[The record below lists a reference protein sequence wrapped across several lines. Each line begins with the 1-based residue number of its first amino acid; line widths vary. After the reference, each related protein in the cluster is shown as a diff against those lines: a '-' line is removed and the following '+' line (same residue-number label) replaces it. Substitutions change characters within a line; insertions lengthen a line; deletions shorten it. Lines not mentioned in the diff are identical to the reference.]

1 MVLEHSTEDA
11 VSELMYKAKITR
23 GVADRSLRSW
33 LSKGVKALDINDSM
47 TVTEAHLL
55 YLPFWR
61 FVAQGLAVACGFSG
75 YTEKTGNKLRNEF
88 EELVDEEYTW
98 TKCACDTGQY
108 GIKSL
113 WLDKGGEIPYTP
125 GDVAAMDAG
134 GSALEANQE
143 GKEAVRNMI
152 KADLAKRIESV
163 TFERYFIIPKVF
175 ELVYAP
181 VWIFH
186 YSYNTG
192 NFTAVIDA
200 VTGEVIGGTSPMNLT
215 ARTRMML
222 LSFAG
227 GGLMVGASIGLM
239 FTTQAIQI
247 SAIVQFIIL
256 LIGIALCM
264 VAFPAFKNG
273 KTVTAF
279 GTMTSISRLRPS
291 LRIPKELTDQEIL
304 SRECTVLQ
312 CPSCKA
318 QIERPWGEVV
328 ARCDACGSLL
338 DITAE
343 DVSLVP
349 YEVVKPNFFSEA
361 AMENAEQEYV
371 PFWKFSCEIN
381 VTDYL
386 AAGDTETGL
395 PDIQGK
401 RDYYICAA
409 DIPRFIAE
417 PWEIDLTIRNPK
429 YQTIDKN
436 SSLPLR
442 SIFMNQQTARE
453 LTEFLY
459 LRYETEKP
467 GVLQVLRYDFTISS
481 AQIVY
486 LPYYKE
492 NGTYLPGI

>member
-1 MVLEHSTEDA
+1 MVLEHSTEDS

-23 GVADRSLRSW
+23 GVADRSLRNW

-47 TVTEAHLL
+47 TVTEAYLL
-55 YLPFWR
+55 YIPFWR

-98 TKCACDTGQY
+98 TKCACDTGQH
-108 GIKSL
+108 GIKTL
-113 WLDKGGEIPYTP
+113 WLDKGGEVPYTA

-134 GSALEANQE
+134 GSALEANEE
-143 GKEAVRNMI
+143 GKEEVRKMI

-163 TFERYFIIPKVF
+163 TFEKYFIIPKVF

-186 YSYNTG
+186 YTYNTG

-200 VTGEVIGGTSPMNLT
+200 VTGEVLGGTSPMNLT

-227 GGLMVGASIGLM
+227 GGLMVGSSIGLM
-239 FTTQAIQI
+239 FTSQSIQI
-247 SAIVQFIIL
+247 SEIVQFIIL

-264 VAFPAFKNG
+264 VAFPAFKDG
-273 KTVTAF
+273 KTVTSS
-279 GTMTSISRLRPS
+279 GTMASISRMRPA
-291 LRIPKELTDQEIL
+291 LRIPKELTNQELL
-304 SRECTVLQ
+304 SRENTVLQ
-312 CPSCKA
+312 CPSCKS

-328 ARCDACGSLL
+328 ARCDSCGSLL
-338 DITAE
+338 DITA
-343 DVSLVP
+343 DDASVVP

-361 AMENAEQEYV
+361 AMSNAVQEYI
-371 PFWKFSCEIN
+371 PFWKFACEIN
-381 VTDYL
+381 VNDYL
-386 AAGDTETGL
+386 AAGKTETGL

-409 DIPRFIAE
+409 DIPRFVAE

-436 SSLPLR
+436 SNVNMR
-442 SIFMNQQTARE
+442 SIFMNQKTAKE

-467 GVLQVLRYDFTISS
+467 GVLQVLRYDFTVSS

>member
-1 MVLEHSTEDA
+1 MVLEHSTEDS

-23 GVADRSLRSW
+23 GVADRSLRNW

-47 TVTEAHLL
+47 TVTEAYLL
-55 YLPFWR
+55 YIPFWR

-98 TKCACDTGQY
+98 TKCACDTGQH
-108 GIKSL
+108 GIKTL
-113 WLDKGGEIPYTP
+113 WLDKGGEVPYTA

-134 GSALEANQE
+134 GSALEANEE
-143 GKEAVRNMI
+143 GKEEVRKMI

-163 TFERYFIIPKVF
+163 TFEKYFIIPKVF

-186 YSYNTG
+186 YTYNTG

-200 VTGEVIGGTSPMNLT
+200 VTGEVLGGTSPMNLT

-227 GGLMVGASIGLM
+227 GGLMVGSSIGLM
-239 FTTQAIQI
+239 FTSQSIQI
-247 SAIVQFIIL
+247 SEIVQFIIL

-264 VAFPAFKNG
+264 VAFPAFKDG
-273 KTVTAF
+273 KTVTSS
-279 GTMTSISRLRPS
+279 GTMASISRMRPA
-291 LRIPKELTDQEIL
+291 LRIPKELTDQELL
-304 SRECTVLQ
+304 SRENTVLQ
-312 CPSCKA
+312 CPSCKS

-328 ARCDACGSLL
+328 ARCDSCGSLL
-338 DITAE
+338 DITA
-343 DVSLVP
+343 DDASVVP
-349 YEVVKPNFFSEA
+349 YEVVKPNFFSET
-361 AMENAEQEYV
+361 AMSNAVQEYI
-371 PFWKFSCEIN
+371 PFWKFACEIN
-381 VTDYL
+381 VNDYL
-386 AAGDTETGL
+386 AAGKTETGL

-409 DIPRFIAE
+409 DIPRFVAE

-429 YQTIDKN
+429 YQTLDKN
-436 SSLPLR
+436 SNVNMR
-442 SIFMNQQTARE
+442 SIFMNQKTAKE

-467 GVLQVLRYDFTISS
+467 GVLQVLRYDFTVSS

>member
-1 MVLEHSTEDA
+1 MVLEHSTEDS

-23 GVADRSLRSW
+23 GVADRSLRNW

-47 TVTEAHLL
+47 TVTEAYLL
-55 YLPFWR
+55 YIPFWR
-61 FVAQGLAVACGFSG
+61 FVAQGLAVARGFSG

-98 TKCACDTGQY
+98 TKCACDTGQH
-108 GIKSL
+108 GIKTL
-113 WLDKGGEIPYTP
+113 WLDKGGEVPYTA

-134 GSALEANQE
+134 GSALEANEE
-143 GKEAVRNMI
+143 GKEEVRKMI

-163 TFERYFIIPKVF
+163 TFEKYFIIPKVF

-186 YSYNTG
+186 YTYNTG

-200 VTGEVIGGTSPMNLT
+200 VTGEVLGGTSPMNLT

-227 GGLMVGASIGLM
+227 GGLMVGASVGLM
-239 FTTQAIQI
+239 FTSQSIQI
-247 SAIVQFIIL
+247 SEIVQFIIL

-264 VAFPAFKNG
+264 VAFPAFKDG
-273 KTVTAF
+273 KTVTSS
-279 GTMTSISRLRPS
+279 GTMASISRMRPA
-291 LRIPKELTDQEIL
+291 LRIPKELTDQELL
-304 SRECTVLQ
+304 SRENTVLQ
-312 CPSCKA
+312 CPSCKS

-328 ARCDACGSLL
+328 ARCDSCGSLL
-338 DITAE
+338 DITA
-343 DVSLVP
+343 DDASVVP

-361 AMENAEQEYV
+361 AMSNAVQEYI
-371 PFWKFSCEIN
+371 PFWKFACEIN
-381 VTDYL
+381 VNDYL
-386 AAGDTETGL
+386 AAGKTETGL

-409 DIPRFIAE
+409 DIPRFVAE

-429 YQTIDKN
+429 YQTIEKN
-436 SSLPLR
+436 SNVNMR
-442 SIFMNQQTARE
+442 SIFMNQKTAKE

-467 GVLQVLRYDFTISS
+467 GVLQVLRYDFTVSS